1 MTGHRI
7 RKFDSEEEVHERLVR
22 FMKRE
27 HPGVLFRTDFAAG
40 ILLPPWLAARQKRVQ
55 SCRGFPDI
63 FVYEPSK
70 AGGYFSD
77 FEFNGLALEL
87 KAKHVKL
94 KLNDGRWASDHIK
107 EQFNVLS
114 RLHNKGYACSFA
126 RGYDEACAVINWYL
140 KGSEDIEFS
149 DFIPKLTLGE
159 VTDIEEAF

>member
-7 RKFDSEEEVHERLVR
+7 RKFDSEEEVHERIVR

-55 SCRGFPDI
+55 CCRGFPDI
-63 FVYEPSK
+63 TVFKHSHPWH
-70 AGGYFSD
+70 
-77 FEFNGLALEL
+77 FNGLALEV

-94 KLNDGRWASDHIK
+94 KLNDGRWASDHLR
-107 EQFNVLS
+107 EQFAVLK
-114 RLHNKGYACSFA
+114 RMEAEGWACSFA
-126 RGYDEACAVINWYL
+126 RGYDEACAVVNWYL
-140 KGSEDIEFS
+140 EGSEDIEFD

-159 VTDIEEAF
+159 VTNIEDAF